1 MVIVTIKF
9 AYKLFFFPVLFLLLC
24 VKECGGKK
32 ETHHSGKLKSQ
43 EKTTVSYLLKL
54 ENKLFPEGS
63 WKPRKVSNWTS

>member
-1 MVIVTIKF
+1 MGIETIKF
-9 AYKLFFFPVLFLLLC
+9 AYKLFLFFPLLFLLLC

-54 ENKLFPEGS
+54 ENKLFPEGN
-63 WKPRKVSNWTS
+63 WKPRKV